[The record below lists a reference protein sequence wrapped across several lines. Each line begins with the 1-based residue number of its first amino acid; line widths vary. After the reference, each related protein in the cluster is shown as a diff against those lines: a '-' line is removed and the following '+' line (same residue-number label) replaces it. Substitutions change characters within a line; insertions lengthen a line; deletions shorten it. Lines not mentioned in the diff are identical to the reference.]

1 MITDVEKWKEFFE
14 TRYRHKIYEF
24 IVQYEKDGYKPVL
37 KIDIKDELLWFSES
51 EFYNY
56 LFKNPDRVINSI
68 KTAFKEVCK
77 AYDIELKDLNVRF
90 VNVPKTKRLLIK
102 QLTHRYI
109 NKFVSIEGIVRK
121 IYEPKPV
128 IRFAIFRCPQ
138 CGEEYHCE
146 AEGGYIQKPPK
157 CACGERNLILDVDRS
172 ELTDIQRI
180 QIQDLPENLESS
192 EPPKLLDVYLYDDLA
207 GTVLPGDKIIIN
219 GILRVKGGES
229 KRMKAELDVYLEA
242 NSIEFIDQDVRNI
255 QITEKDKEEIRK
267 LAKREDIYD
276 ILVKSLAPSIYGYD
290 EIKLAIVLQLF
301 GGVTR
306 INPDGTKQ
314 RGDIHILLVGDP
326 ATSKSQLL
334 RAVKQVAPRAILA
347 TGYASTGAG
356 LCVAPDSIVFT
367 DSCALEIEKF
377 VEENMISPVKYNEIA
392 EYSKVKG
399 VRVQTLNDAKV
410 SEKAVEKVWR
420 LKSPA
425 KLVKITTQTGKELI
439 TTPETKVM
447 VLEGSRI
454 SWKPAKDLTEQD
466 YVATVRR
473 LKHRGRVVTTL
484 ELLSDLDNLIV
495 YGVKGIVKKLV
506 DIATSKLG
514 ITKKELSKMIGT
526 YENSL
531 IHNWV
536 KDNARGNIRMKHL
549 RKLVEIADVSW
560 EDVAKEVDE
569 VSLGAG
575 KRIKIPVCVDEKLA
589 YLAGLIAGDGCV
601 VSNSDR
607 FIIRFTSSCDELR
620 RRFKEIV
627 HDLFGI
633 EARYVIRRGKVPTVE
648 FSSKI
653 VAHILKK
660 LGIPP
665 SPKSSKLDM
674 TPILLS
680 LPNEVLAGFIRGLFD
695 CDGCVVIRRN
705 GSSIVELDT
714 TSKNLAKKLQ
724 LALLRFGIIA
734 HLKRRDVKGKTNVI
748 NGKDVV
754 SRHDRYSLVIYGENI
769 EKFAKYIGFGNPE
782 KAMKLQKLLARRCKK
797 SNPNLDV
804 IPGVGEIINEI
815 KKTYGISIKGFN
827 SKRKNISR
835 YKLREIVEI
844 LRNSCDGDERIKLLE
859 FLANSDILWERIKNL
874 EIIDSPFDFVY
885 DLTVENTHSFIANG
899 IVVHNTVTAVRA
911 EDGRWT
917 LEAGALVLADRG
929 IALID
934 EIEKMDKKDRRYML
948 ESLEQ
953 QSYHKDTEILL
964 ADGRKVKI
972 GEFVDSLIESNR
984 ERVIKGKDTEILP
997 VNDVFVMGYDLKSK
1011 RIVIT
1016 KADRVSRHK
1025 APKKFVRITFN
1036 NGRKI
1041 VVTPEHPVLVWNNGI
1056 VEVPAE
1062 KLKEGCLVPAVR
1074 WYDTIT
1080 KSTISKDMA
1089 KFLGYILSDGYTYN
1103 KVYEVGFANTCR
1115 DYIEDF
1121 KRLARRLNL
1130 RFKETKNYC
1139 DRKLP
1144 LSIVRINSKD
1154 FYSRLKAICPEIFV
1168 KAKEKRV
1175 PHVVMSGNREIKEAF
1190 INGFF
1195 KGDGFVDNYRVGLS
1209 TTSRAMAEDL
1219 HDLLLSIG
1227 INSYIYEWRG
1237 CYKVVIS
1244 GYDSILKFSEIVK
1257 DDPRYH
1263 KILKI
1268 LERSKDRRND
1278 RDVIPK
1284 EIVKVLREVLNALKL
1299 NDGYFTNNLYRGFN
1313 AHRKTVEDRLRTAEE
1328 LIKAVELMLN
1338 SENVVEKVKSA
1349 KMIVRIKELAE
1360 KLGVNYS
1367 TLRYRLKK
1375 DPTPLIEFARERL
1388 RSLKEKLE
1396 FVKGYVE
1403 GNIRFLKVKKV
1414 EIVEN
1419 RDSEWVYDITVEPYH
1434 LFVSHGLILHNT
1446 ITVAKAGINATLNTR
1461 CSVLACANPR
1471 RGRFDKHEPI
1481 VDQIDLDPPL
1491 LSRFDLIFVVLDEP
1505 DEFRDKKIAEQ
1516 ILSDNIEEKTPII
1529 SPDLFKKYVLFA
1541 RNEIKDIKLTEE
1553 AEQKILEFYIDLR
1566 KMSKEQGAIAITARQ
1581 LEALRRLTEA
1591 SAKVRLSNVATA
1603 EDAERAIRIFKKS
1616 LEQIA
1621 IDPETGKMDIDY
1633 AISGVS
1639 ATQRDRIAL
1648 IKNIVKELE
1657 DSSDWGAPE
1666 EEILERAEQAGIDKE
1681 KARETLEKL
1690 RQRGELYSPRHG
1702 YYRVAEY

>member
-1 MITDVEKWKEFFE
+1 MVSVEIWREFLENYCKDKINELVSLYAENGRVKPSLEIDVNKRLKNFLYSRNLEDVFESKPDVVINMIKSAVRDICRMYDVE
-14 TRYRHKIYEF
+14 
-24 IVQYEKDGYKPVL
+24 V
-37 KIDIKDELLWFSES
+37 
-51 EFYNY
+51 
-56 LFKNPDRVINSI
+56 
-68 KTAFKEVCK
+68 
-77 AYDIELKDLNVRF
+77 KDLNVRF
-90 VNVPKTKRLLIK
+90 VNLPKKLLIK
-102 QLTHRYI
+102 NLNHSYI
-109 NKFVSIEGIVRK
+109 NKFVSVEGIVRK
-121 IYEPKPV
+121 VYEPKPV
-128 IRFAIFRCPQ
+128 LKYAVFECPSCGAKYGSEEEGGFVQRPFKCEQ
-138 CGEEYHCE
+138 CGE
-146 AEGGYIQKPPK
+146 K
-157 CACGERNLILDVDRS
+157 NLILNVDES
-172 ELTDIQRI
+172 ELTDIQKI

-207 GTVLPGDKIIIN
+207 GKVLPGDKVIVN
-219 GILRVKGGES
+219 GILRVKGG
-229 KRMKAELDVYLEA
+229 KKLKAELDTYLEA

-255 QITEKDKEEIRK
+255 QITESDKEEIRK
-267 LAKREDIYD
+267 LAKREDIYEL
-276 ILVKSLAPSIYGYD
+276 LVQSLAPSIRGYD
-290 EIKLAIVLQLF
+290 IIKEAIILQLF
-301 GGVTR
+301 GGITR
-306 INPDGTKQ
+306 VNPDGTKQ

-425 KLVKITTQTGKELI
+425 KLVKITTQTGKELMA
-439 TTPETKVM
+439 TPETKVM
-447 VLEGSRI
+447 VLEGGRI

-531 IHNWV
+531 IYNWV
-536 KDNARGNIRMKHL
+536 KDNARGNIKMKHL
-549 RKLVEIADVSW
+549 RKLVEIAGVSW

-569 VSLGAG
+569 VSLRAG
-575 KRIKIPVCVDEKLA
+575 KRIRIPVCVDEKLA

-607 FIIRFTSSCDELR
+607 FIVRFTSSCDELR
-620 RRFKEIV
+620 RRFKELIR
-627 HDLFGI
+627 DIFGI
-633 EARYVIRRGKVPTVE
+633 EARDVICRGKVPTVE

-674 TPILLS
+674 TPLLLT

-695 CDGCVVIRRN
+695 CDGCVVTRRN
-705 GSSIVELDT
+705 GSSIVLDT

-734 HLKRRDVKGKTNVI
+734 HLRKRNVKGKTN
-748 NGKDVV
+748 GKDVD
-754 SRHDRYSLVIYGENI
+754 DRYSLVIYGENI

-782 KAMKLQKLLARRCKK
+782 KAMKLQKLLERRCKK

-815 KKTYGISIKGFN
+815 KKTYGIKGFN
-827 SKRKNISR
+827 SKRKNVSR
-835 YKLREIVEI
+835 YKLMEIVEI
-844 LRNSCDGDERIKLLE
+844 LKNSCDGDERIKLLE
-859 FLANSDILWERIKNL
+859 FLANSDILWERVKNL
-874 EIIDSPFDFVY
+874 EVIDSPFDFVY

-899 IVVHNTVTAVRA
+899 IVVHNTVTAVKA

-934 EIEKMDKKDRRYML
+934 EMEKMDKKDRRYML

-984 ERVIKGKDTEILP
+984 EKVIKGKDTEILP
-997 VNDVFVMGYDLKSK
+997 VNDVLVMGYDLRSK

-1025 APKKFVRITFN
+1025 APERFVRITFN

-1041 VVTPEHPVLVWNNGI
+1041 VVTPEHPVLVWNKGI

-1080 KSTISKDMA
+1080 KGAISKDLA
-1089 KFLGYILSDGYTYN
+1089 KFLGYVLSDGYTYN
-1103 KVYEVGFANTCR
+1103 NEVGFANTCK

-1121 KRLARRLNL
+1121 KRLTLKLNV
-1130 RFKETKNYC
+1130 RFGETVYSCEGK
-1139 DRKLP
+1139 RP
-1144 LSIVRINSKD
+1144 LSVVRINSKD
-1154 FYSRLKAICPEIFV
+1154 FYNKLRAICPEIFV
-1168 KAKEKRV
+1168 RARKKRV
-1175 PHVVMSGNREIKEAF
+1175 PYVVMSGTGEIKKAF

-1195 KGDGFVDNYRVGLS
+1195 KGDGFVDDNRVGLT
-1209 TTSRAMAEDL
+1209 TTSKTMAEDI

-1227 INSYIYEWRG
+1227 IDSYIYEWRG

-1257 DDPRYH
+1257 DDPRYRR
-1263 KILKI
+1263 ILKI
-1268 LERSKDRRND
+1268 LERSKNRRND

-1284 EIVKVLREVLNALKL
+1284 EIVEVLRDVLNTLRL
-1299 NDGYFTNNLYRGFN
+1299 NDGHLTNNLCRGFN
-1313 AHRKTVEDRLRTAEE
+1313 AHRKTVEDRLKKSEALIREIE
-1328 LIKAVELMLN
+1328 LGLN
-1338 SENVVEKVKSA
+1338 SRSVAERVKYA
-1349 KMIVRIKELAE
+1349 KRIVRIKELAE
-1360 KLGVNYS
+1360 KLGMSYS

-1375 DPTPLIEFARERL
+1375 DPTPLIEFAREKL
-1388 RSLKEKLE
+1388 RILKEKLE

-1403 GNIRFLKVKKV
+1403 GNIRFLKVKRI

-1419 RDSEWVYDITVEPYH
+1419 SDSEWVYDITVEPYH

-1461 CSVLACANPR
+1461 CSILACANPK

-1505 DEFRDKKIAEQ
+1505 DEERDKEIAKT
-1516 ILSDNIEEKTPII
+1516 ILSSDTESKKPKIDPE
-1529 SPDLFKKYVLFA
+1529 LFKKYVLFA
-1541 RNEIKDIKLTEE
+1541 RNEIKNIVLTPE
-1553 AEQKILEFYIDLR
+1553 AEQKIIDYYISLR
-1566 KMSKEQGAIAITARQ
+1566 MRSKEQGAIAITARQ

-1591 SAKVRLSNVATA
+1591 SAKIRLSGVATE
-1603 EDAERAIRIFKKS
+1603 EDAERAIRIFEESIK
-1616 LEQIA
+1616 QIA
-1621 IDPETGKMDIDY
+1621 IDPETGKLDIDY

-1639 ATQRDRIAL
+1639 ATQRDRIAV

-1657 DSSDWGAPE
+1657 DSTSWGAPE
-1666 EEILERAEQAGIDKE
+1666 EEILERAEQAKISRE
-1681 KARETLEKL
+1681 KALETLEKL
-1690 RQRGELYSPRHG
+1690 KQRGELYSPRHG
-1702 YYRVAEY
+1702 YYRVADYG